1 MNGFLREYALWLA
14 SWVWQLSTVVIF
26 IAVVL
31 YIIGSIMQ
39 GLGIG

>member
-1 MNGFLREYALWLA
+1 MVELLREYMLWLA
-14 SWVWQLSTVVIF
+14 SWIWQPFAL
-26 IAVVL
+26 IAFLAFVL